1 MYFAKLESAVTNKR
15 YSRVVRSAIC
25 LLLVSWVHQLMA
37 GMNMS
42 GKYKVGDYEFNTYEE
57 YLAAQE
63 DVKKIDFITKEVD
76 ITDPDV
82 AVRLYTLIRNK
93 EIVFRSKVGI
103 SFSWYL
109 TDVLAKNS
117 QNLLKEKRKKEEQKM
132 QGQKLRV
139 AGILCICAAVVCL
152 GYYSATLW
160 QEHLESQEYERLQ
173 DMQNL
178 TGHIIKDSYADE
190 EHGQE
195 DLAQASESSK
205 KKSKKNKSDETEI
218 KKKKIDPADLTV
230 LKKYKDLY
238 HQNKDLAGWLSIE
251 GTNINYP
258 VMQTGKDNPDY
269 YLHYD
274 FEKKENNHGSLFL
287 DARNDYV
294 NRDTNLIIYG
304 HNMRDGTMFGG
315 LKSFMNKEY
324 LDQHKKIV
332 FDTIYEKAHYS
343 IVAVCL
349 SKVNYQD
356 DEVFRYYNFINAGNK
371 QEFEAFLAN
380 IQQLTV
386 FDQTI
391 DISYGDE
398 LLTLSTCNSYV
409 QDGRLFLIAKKE

>member
-1 MYFAKLESAVTNKR
+1 
-15 YSRVVRSAIC
+15 
-25 LLLVSWVHQLMA
+25 
-37 GMNMS
+37 MS
-42 GKYKVGDYEFNTYEE
+42 EKYKIGDYEFNTYEE

-117 QNLLKEKRKKEEQKM
+117 QNLLEEKRKKEEQKE
-132 QGQKLRV
+132 QGKKLSI
-139 AGILCICAAVVCL
+139 AGIICICAAVLCL
-152 GYYSATLW
+152 GYYGMTLW
-160 QEHLESQEYERLQ
+160 QEHLESQEFERLQ
-173 DMQNL
+173 NMQNL
-178 TGHIIKDSYADE
+178 TGHVIKDSYADDDSSKKK
-190 EHGQE
+190 Q
-195 DLAQASESSK
+195 DLAQASDSSD
-205 KKSKKNKSDETEI
+205 SEKKNSKNTDQIEKSETKE
-218 KKKKIDPADLTV
+218 KKKIDPADLTV

-238 HQNKDLAGWLSIE
+238 NQNKDLAGWLSIE
-251 GTNINYP
+251 GTNIDYP
-258 VMQTGKDNPDY
+258 VMQTGEDNADY

-274 FEKKENNHGSLFL
+274 FNKKESDHGSLFL
-287 DARNDYV
+287 DSRNDFV
-294 NRDTNLIIYG
+294 NRDTNLIVYG
-304 HNMRDGTMFGG
+304 HNMRDGSMFGG
-315 LKSFMNKEY
+315 LKSFMDKNY
-324 LDQHKKIV
+324 FDQHKEIV
-332 FDTIYEKAHYS
+332 FDTIYEKARYR

-356 DEVFRYYNFINAGNK
+356 DYTFRYYNFLNAGSKEDFN
-371 QEFEAFLAN
+371 AYLAN

-398 LLTLSTCNSYV
+398 LLTLSTCNNYV